1 MKDVLELIKD
11 KFELQAT
18 YIAGLKDRQVLV
30 IINSVHIRPLITALR
45 DTGDILAKSLVDIF
59 ASDYISIKIAF
70 R

>member
-1 MKDVLELIKD
+1 M
-11 KFELQAT
+11 
-18 YIAGLKDRQVLV
+18 
-30 IINSVHIRPLITALR
+30 ALR